1 LQQLVAKGTENKA
14 DDDVIEEES
23 SIIDTSKSKFSS
35 SSEKDSDSF
44 SSSSSASYSQAH
56 SPDKIV

>member
-14 DDDVIEEES
+14 VDVIEEES

-44 SSSSSASYSQAH
+44 SSSSSASYSQAN
-56 SPDKIV
+56 SPEKIV